1 MRAPQL
7 RGMLIVMA
15 LACAKNPTPD
25 TVHIPKSAPP
35 ASPDAAPASP
45 GSATVAAPARVT
57 SAEIE
62 RRLSNAVAQQL
73 TGITITTAAAAEI
86 ATMVQLA
93 SKRLADSRS
102 DEHVLEQATEN
113 VRRFAE
119 TARLNAKR
127 ESVTT
132 ATTGTMSTDTM
143 GTAMTT
149 TGPTATDTS
158 GTSYS
163 REYDVVDSDVL
174 QATRFKVCPLYPF
187 C

>member
-1 MRAPQL
+1 
-7 RGMLIVMA
+7 
-15 LACAKNPTPD
+15 
-25 TVHIPKSAPP
+25 
-35 ASPDAAPASP
+35 
-45 GSATVAAPARVT
+45 
-57 SAEIE
+57 
-62 RRLSNAVAQQL
+62 
-73 TGITITTAAAAEI
+73 
-86 ATMVQLA
+86 MVQLA

-127 ESVTT
+127 ESMTT
-132 ATTGTMSTDTM
+132 ATTGTMSTGTDTT

-158 GTSYS
+158 STSYS
-163 REYDVVDSDVL
+163 SEYEVVDSDVL